1 MNDINVEKILNKM
14 KQQSDETDR
23 LAKPYVDILIN
34 SLGLS
39 NEFAKSIVYD
49 GLIHCDN
56 QSLMSITDFLQSTKS
71 FLILFGTPDK
81 LCKFLNSQLIVDQ
94 MYDCYIRKKTI
105 FHYSPEIIANRI
117 DNLMKILCISKN
129 ECIDDIITHP
139 DWLYHT
145 EDFMANRFKEL
156 TEFWDSSI
164 SKTRELC
171 NGYKFFFGTKLE
183 KLQNR
188 LECLSEYFKYPLSSL
203 KKFMLEYPNLITQ
216 SVSFFVD
223 NKLTKEIFDKPWLLD
238 CLNGY
243 RNCTYGGYR
252 TFENLLLVVTYIE
265 NKFGEIKKFIK
276 RKYKKEVFL
285 GVITQKNNEYYLV
298 SLGANY
304 ITEHARKN
312 APDISNEEK
321 LLESIF
327 GSVANPKPHQEFH
340 HHKELFVK
348 IKSDSSVEIDNII
361 LFMIAIAIKK
371 AELMIQIKSNS
382 KEFTSLMSANL
393 IINDSYNPHE
403 SLKMDENNLKVDF
416 CLLYFDESGT
426 ITLLDPKMYLDDN
439 KMPTNAL
446 LEAIFKGMDSQK
458 DE

>member
-56 QSLMSITDFLQSTKS
+56 QPLMSITDFLQSTKS

-105 FHYSPEIIANRI
+105 FHYSPEIIAGRI

-216 SVSFFVD
+216 SISFFVD

-252 TFENLLLVVTYIE
+252 TFENLLLVVKYIE
-265 NKFGEIKKFIK
+265 NQFGTIKKFIK
-276 RKYKKEVFL
+276 RKHKKEVFM
-285 GVITQKNNEYYLV
+285 GVITQKNNEFYLV

-304 ITEHARKN
+304 ITEHSRKT
-312 APDISNEEK
+312 APDIS
-321 LLESIF
+321 IWDRRF
-327 GSVANPKPHQEFH
+327 GTVTNPKPHQEFH
-340 HHKELFVK
+340 KHKELFIK
-348 IKSDSSVEIDNII
+348 IKSDSAVEINYII
-361 LFMIAIAIKK
+361 LFIIAIAIKK
-371 AELMIQIKSNS
+371 LELMIKIKSNS
-382 KEFTSLMSANL
+382 TEFTSLMSANL

-416 CLLYFDESGT
+416 CLMHFDESGMVT
-426 ITLLDPKMYLDDN
+426 FIDPKMCLDDYRT
-439 KMPTNAL
+439 PEAL
-446 LEAIFKGMDSQK
+446 LDAIFKGVDSKK
-458 DE
+458 DK